1 MLIKQTIVALAL
13 LGVLIV
19 VDPKLTL
26 IVGFTLGSAYALIY
40 IFIRKFIK
48 KKSKKIN
55 VFCSGTI
62 KKYLPGPIIQDLI
75 LDILQNK

>member
-1 MLIKQTIVALAL
+1 MEENKIRYFLSNHIANLRVNN
-13 LGVLIV
+13 V
-19 VDPKLTL
+19 P
-26 IVGFTLGSAYALIY
+26 
-40 IFIRKFIK
+40 IRKFIK